1 MTERSL
7 PCIYIFHGDDQFA
20 IRQQVAEMQAQ
31 LGNDPAMCEMNTSRL
46 DGRSTSL
53 DDLRRAANAL
63 PFLLERRLV
72 IFDDPL
78 AKITTAA
85 TQRLLISL
93 LQGIPTSTALLLLF
107 PETLPDPQL
116 DYAFRNKKRHW
127 LLDWA
132 TENPQRVYVKAFLL
146 PKGIAMT
153 RWIQA
158 RAKTQGGQFSPEAAS
173 LLSDL
178 VGSDTQ
184 AAALEIDKLLLY
196 VNFQRPVEPDDV
208 DLLCA
213 SIADADIFRMVDA
226 LGSGQS
232 RTAQNL
238 LVQLLEQ
245 QDALSVLGMIVRQF
259 RLLLLTREALDFG
272 LRGENEIGE
281 HVGVSAFVLKKIIPQ
296 AQNFRIETLESI
308 YRHLLRIDEDIKTGQ
323 VEGDTALHLL
333 VAALA

>member
-7 PCIYIFHGDDQFA
+7 PSVYIFHGDDQFA
-20 IRQQVAEMQAQ
+20 IRQQVAEIQTQ
-31 LGNDPAMCEMNTSRL
+31 LGDDPAMREMNTSRL
-46 DGRSTSL
+46 EGRSTTL

-63 PFLLERRLV
+63 PFLLKRRLV

-85 TQRLLISL
+85 AQRPLIALLEGL
-93 LQGIPTSTALLLLF
+93 PTSTALLLLF

-116 DYAFRNKKRHW
+116 DYAYRKKKRHW

-132 TENPQRVYVKAFLL
+132 TENPERAYVKAFLL
-146 PKGIAMT
+146 PKGAAMS

-158 RAKTQGGQFSPEAAS
+158 RAKTQGGAFSIEAAS

-184 AAALEIDKLLLY
+184 AAALEVDKLLLY
-196 VNFQRPVEPDDV
+196 VNFQRAVEPDDV

-213 SIADADIFRMVDA
+213 SIAEADIFQMVDA

-232 RTAQNL
+232 RIAQNL
-238 LVQLLEQ
+238 LTQLLEQ
-245 QDALSVLGMIVRQF
+245 QDALSLLGMIVRQF
-259 RLLLLTREALDFG
+259 RLLLLTREALDAG

-281 HVGVSAFVLKKIIPQ
+281 HVGVSFYVIKKIIPQ

-308 YRHLLRIDEDIKTGQ
+308 YRRLLSIDEDIKTGQ
-323 VEGDTALHLL
+323 VEGDTALHML